1 MKESREKL
9 LKQIYDY
16 DQNFGGPYQ
25 FDSDGTE
32 VGIDMLTLRNDVDYL
47 KDKKYVIKTTSPL
60 STYRLSL
67 TEKNKFLLNGKPIKN
82 ATEITIRITPND
94 IPEATI
100 TVMCETDM
108 VLNNCELADS

>member
-1 MKESREKL
+1 MINSERITQKL

-47 KDKKYVIKTTSPL
+47 KDKEYVIKTTSPL

-67 TEKNKFLLNGKPIKN
+67 TEKGEQYVKENL
-82 ATEITIRITPND
+82 
-94 IPEATI
+94 
-100 TVMCETDM
+100 
-108 VLNNCELADS
+108 

>member
-67 TEKNKFLLNGKPIKN
+67 TENALLRD
-82 ATEITIRITPND
+82 ERIPLFSLRRSC
-94 IPEATI
+94 
-100 TVMCETDM
+100 V
-108 VLNNCELADS
+108 S

>member
-47 KDKKYVIKTTSPL
+47 
-60 STYRLSL
+60 SL
-67 TEKNKFLLNGKPIKN
+67 IH
-82 ATEITIRITPND
+82 I
-94 IPEATI
+94 
-100 TVMCETDM
+100 
-108 VLNNCELADS
+108 